1 MENLKLYFISER
13 YDALSAS
20 NPGLLAKLF
29 LLLLLLFLLLSW
41 LLLLLLL
48 LLLLFTKMTRFPT

>member
-1 MENLKLYFISER
+1 MENLKSTER

-20 NPGLLAKLF
+20 NAGLLGKLF
-29 LLLLLLFLLLSW
+29 LLLLFLLLSW

-48 LLLLFTKMTRFPT
+48 LFTKMMRFPT

>member
-20 NPGLLAKLF
+20 NVGLLAKLF
-29 LLLLLLFLLLSW
+29 LLLLLFLLLYW
-41 LLLLLLL
+41 LLLLL
-48 LLLLFTKMTRFPT
+48 FIKMTRFPT

>member
-1 MENLKLYFISER
+1 MENLKFYFISER

-20 NPGLLAKLF
+20 NAGLLAKLF
-29 LLLLLLFLLLSW
+29 LLLLLFLLLYW
-41 LLLLLLL
+41 L